1 MWVYH
6 IKLKRMKEES
16 SDDKLLP
23 PTFWQMVGSTMLSFL
38 GVSKESRR
46 QRDFQ
51 HGNPKVFIATGFI
64 LAFLFIM
71 IVVGVVQL
79 VLPG

>member
-1 MWVYH
+1 MAMNLHV
-6 IKLKRMKEES
+6 KVKKMEKDRDLA
-16 SDDKLLP
+16 

-46 QRDFQ
+46 KRDFQ
-51 HGNPKVFIATGFI
+51 HGNPKVFIVTGFI
-64 LAFLFIM
+64 MVFLFIM

-79 VLPG
+79 VLPS

>member
-1 MWVYH
+1 MSQEQQNED
-6 IKLKRMKEES
+6 LA
-16 SDDKLLP
+16 P

-46 QRDFQ
+46 RRDFQ
-51 HGNPKVFIATGFI
+51 QGSPKVFIASGFI

-71 IVVGVVQL
+71 VVVGIVQL
-79 VLPG
+79 VLPD

>member
-1 MWVYH
+1 MASDN
-6 IKLKRMKEES
+6 IKDE
-16 SDDKLLP
+16 DKAPSFL
-23 PTFWQMVGSTMLSFL
+23 QMVGSTMLSFL

-46 QRDFQ
+46 QRDFK
-51 HGNPKVFIATGFI
+51 HGNPKVFIASGFI

-71 IVVGVVQL
+71 VVVGIVQL

>member
-1 MWVYH
+1 MS
-6 IKLKRMKEES
+6 EES
-16 SDDKLLP
+16 NDDKLLP

-46 QRDFQ
+46 QRYFQ

>member
-1 MWVYH
+1 
-6 IKLKRMKEES
+6 MKGENIA
-16 SDDKLLP
+16 

-46 QRDFQ
+46 RRDFQ
-51 HGNPKVFIATGFI
+51 HGNPKVFITTGFI

-71 IVVGVVQL
+71 LLVSVVQL

>member
-1 MWVYH
+1 
-6 IKLKRMKEES
+6 MKQ
-16 SDDKLLP
+16 DDDLAP
-23 PTFWQMVGSTMLSFL
+23 SFWQMVGSTMLSFL

-51 HGNPKVFIATGFI
+51 YGNPKVFIATGFI

-71 IVVGVVQL
+71 AVVGVVKM
-79 VLPG
+79 VLPS

>member
-1 MWVYH
+1 MGSNDLNDEN
-6 IKLKRMKEES
+6 KA
-16 SDDKLLP
+16 

-46 QRDFQ
+46 QRDFK
-51 HGNPKVFIATGFI
+51 HGNPKVFIITGFI
-64 LAFLFIM
+64 IAFLFILM
-71 IVVGVVQL
+71 LVGIVQL

>member
-1 MWVYH
+1 ME
-6 IKLKRMKEES
+6 EES
-16 SDDKLLP
+16 NDGKLLP

-51 HGNPKVFIATGFI
+51 HGNPRVFIATGFI

>member
-1 MWVYH
+1 MS
-6 IKLKRMKEES
+6 EES
-16 SDDKLLP
+16 SDDKLLA
-23 PTFWQMVGSTMLSFL
+23 PTFLQMVGSTMLSFL